1 MTPTGGEAAIKPP
14 TRRLGTRLFV
24 AMVAIAFG
32 VLVLSAA
39 GTAALFRQTSAD
51 SALHDLRKKAPTVSD
66 AVGRLAEFRQLNQ
79 QAGANQAPAQRRL
92 GRNLR
97 SIIANT
103 LRASDVSVV
112 VVTPTGDVHEGIA
125 ALLGN
130 EAAQAGLTDLPTGLK
145 PVDLDAKAL
154 LAGKEQSG
162 QEGGTVFVADPLPV
176 VNGNTP
182 VVVLTQQVE
191 TQPLGRAGPFFLLAA
206 AVALVVAAVVA
217 FYLARR
223 LTRPLTA
230 MGHTADRI
238 AAGDLSARVDLGRH
252 PDDELAGLARALDGM
267 AAQLE
272 AARGLEREFLLS
284 VSHDLRTPLTS
295 ISGYAQAIADGTVEG
310 RSAQKRAAEVIGAE
324 ARRLER
330 LVADLL
336 DLARLDA
343 HEFSLTPRPVDAA
356 EVVSEAVDAFHPSA
370 REIGVE
376 LMVDRGGSAP
386 VDTDPERLGQIVANL
401 VENALKY
408 ARTRVTVGVGSAN
421 GTLELRVDDDGP
433 GIDPNDLPHVFDRLY
448 TSRTGPGRKVG
459 TGLGLAIVRELSAA
473 MGGTA
478 DVQVL
483 DGQGTRF
490 VVTIPAK
497 V

>member
-1 MTPTGGEAAIKPP
+1 MTPNPAQPALKPP
-14 TRRLGTRLFV
+14 ARRLGTRLFV
-24 AMVAIAFG
+24 AMLAIAFG

-39 GTAALFRQTSAD
+39 GTAALFRQTATD
-51 SALHDLRKKAPTVSD
+51 SALHDLREKAPTVRDS
-66 AVGRLAEFRQLNQ
+66 VERLASFRSLNPT
-79 QAGANQAPAQRRL
+79 AGQSAAERRL

-97 SIIANT
+97 SIVANT
-103 LRASDVSVV
+103 LRAADVSVV
-112 VVTPTGDVHEGIA
+112 QVTPTGQIQEGIA
-125 ALLGN
+125 PLLGN
-130 EAAQAGLTDLPTGLK
+130 AAAQAGLTDLPAGVD
-145 PVDLDAKAL
+145 PGDLDTKAL
-154 LAGKEQSG
+154 LGGDEQSG
-162 QEGGTVFVADPLPV
+162 RVGRTAFVAAPLDV

-182 VVVLTQQVE
+182 VIILTQQVE
-191 TQPLGRAGPFFLLAA
+191 TQPLGRAGPFFLLAGA
-206 AVALVVAAVVA
+206 LALAVAGIVA
-217 FYLARR
+217 FFLARR

-230 MGHTADRI
+230 MGQTADRI
-238 AAGDLSARVDLGRH
+238 AGGDLSARVDLGKH

-272 AARGLEREFLLS
+272 AARGLERGFLLS

-295 ISGYAQAIADGTVEG
+295 IGGYAEAIADGAVDG
-310 RSAQKRAAEVIGAE
+310 RDAQKRAAEIIASE

-356 EVVSEAVDAFHPSA
+356 EVVGEAVEAFHPSA
-370 REIGVE
+370 RELGITLGV
-376 LMVDRGGSAP
+376 DGPATAP
-386 VDTDPERLGQIVANL
+386 VDADPERLGQIVANL

-408 ARTRVTVGVGSAN
+408 ARAQVTVGLTSDN

-433 GIDPNDLPHVFDRLY
+433 GIDAGDLPHVFDRLY
-448 TSRTGPGRKVG
+448 TSRTAPGRKVG
-459 TGLGLAIVRELSAA
+459 TGLGLAIVRELSTA

-478 DVQVL
+478 AVRTL

-490 VVTIPAK
+490 VVRIPTGS
-497 V
+497 

>member
-1 MTPTGGEAAIKPP
+1 VTASSGQPALKPP
-14 TRRLGTRLFV
+14 ARRLGTRLFV
-24 AMVAIAFG
+24 AMLAIAFG

-39 GTAALFRQTSAD
+39 GTAALFRQTATD
-51 SALHDLRKKAPTVSD
+51 SALHDLREKAPTVRNS
-66 AVGRLAEFRQLNQ
+66 VQRLSAFRSLNPTAGESAAE
-79 QAGANQAPAQRRL
+79 RRL

-97 SIIANT
+97 AIVANT

-112 VVTPTGDVHEGIA
+112 QVTPTGEVQEGIA
-125 ALLGN
+125 PLLGN
-130 EAAQAGLTDLPTGLK
+130 QGAQAGLTHLPAGLS
-145 PVDLDAKAL
+145 PEDLDAKAL

-162 QEGGTVFVADPLPV
+162 RQGRTAFVAAPLDI

-182 VVVLTQQVE
+182 VVILTQQVE
-191 TQPLGRAGPFFLLAA
+191 TQPLGRAGPFFLLAGA
-206 AVALVVAAVVA
+206 LALAVAAIVA

-230 MGHTADRI
+230 MGQTADRI
-238 AAGDLSARVDLGRH
+238 AAGDLTARVDLGKH

-272 AARGLEREFLLS
+272 AARGLERGFLLS

-295 ISGYAQAIADGTVEG
+295 IGGYAEAIADGAVEG
-310 RSAQKRAAEVIGAE
+310 RDAQKHAAEIIGAE

-343 HEFSLTPRPVDAA
+343 HEFSLTPRPFDAA
-356 EVVSEAVDAFHPSA
+356 EVVGEAVEAFHPSA
-370 REIGVE
+370 RELGVT
-376 LMVDRGGSAP
+376 LAVDGPATATL
-386 VDTDPERLGQIVANL
+386 DADPERLGQIVANL

-408 ARTRVTVGVGSAN
+408 ARARVTVGVSSEN
-421 GTLELRVDDDGP
+421 GTLEVRVDDDGP
-433 GIDPNDLPHVFDRLY
+433 GIDPGDLPHVFERLY
-448 TSRTGPGRKVG
+448 TSRAVPGRKVG
-459 TGLGLAIVRELSAA
+459 TGLGLAIVHELSAA
-473 MGGTA
+473 MGGTTA
-478 DVQVL
+478 VRAL

-490 VVTIPAK
+490 VVRIPAAQ
-497 V
+497 

>member
-1 MTPTGGEAAIKPP
+1 VRPTSGQPALKPP
-14 TRRLGTRLFV
+14 ARRLGTRLFV
-24 AMVAIAFG
+24 AMLAIAFG

-39 GTAALFRQTSAD
+39 GTAGLFRQTATD
-51 SALHDLRKKAPTVSD
+51 SALHDLREKAPAVSD
-66 AVGRLAEFRQLNQ
+66 SVQQLSAFRSLNPTAGQSAAE
-79 QAGANQAPAQRRL
+79 RRL

-97 SIIANT
+97 SIVANT
-103 LRASDVSVV
+103 LRAADVSVV
-112 VVTPTGDVHEGIA
+112 QVTPTGEIQEGIA
-125 ALLGN
+125 PLLGN
-130 EAAQAGLTDLPTGLK
+130 QATQAGLTDLPAGLG
-145 PVDLDAKAL
+145 PGDLDARAL

-162 QEGGTVFVADPLPV
+162 RQGGTAFVAAPLEV

-182 VVVLTQQVE
+182 VVILTQQVE
-191 TQPLGRAGPFFLLAA
+191 TQPLGRAGPFFLLAGA
-206 AVALVVAAVVA
+206 LALAVAGIVA
-217 FYLARR
+217 FFLSRR

-230 MGHTADRI
+230 MGQTADRI
-238 AAGDLSARVDLGRH
+238 AAGDLSARVDLGKH

-272 AARGLEREFLLS
+272 AARGLERGFLLS

-295 ISGYAQAIADGTVEG
+295 IGGYAEAIADGAVEG
-310 RSAQKRAAEVIGAE
+310 RDAQKRAADVIAAE

-356 EVVSEAVDAFHPSA
+356 EVVGEAVEAFHPSA
-370 REIGVE
+370 RELGVT
-376 LMVDRGGSAP
+376 LVVGGPATAP
-386 VDTDPERLGQIVANL
+386 VDADPERLGQIVANL

-408 ARTRVTVGVGSAN
+408 AHERVTVGVSSEN

-433 GIDPNDLPHVFDRLY
+433 GIDPDDLPHVFERLY
-448 TSRTGPGRKVG
+448 TSRTAPGRKVG
-459 TGLGLAIVRELSAA
+459 TGLGLAIVHELSAA
-473 MGGTA
+473 MGGTTGVRA
-478 DVQVL
+478 L

-490 VVTIPAK
+490 VVRIPA
-497 V
+497 VS

>member
-1 MTPTGGEAAIKPP
+1 MTPSPGQPALKPP
-14 TRRLGTRLFV
+14 ARRLGTRLFA
-24 AMVAIAFG
+24 AMLAIAFG

-39 GTAALFRQTSAD
+39 GTAALFRQTATD
-51 SALHDLRKKAPTVSD
+51 SALHDLRGKVPTVRDS
-66 AVGRLAEFRQLNQ
+66 VERLAAFRSLNPR
-79 QAGANQAPAQRRL
+79 AVDTAAERRL

-97 SIIANT
+97 SIIAKT
-103 LRASDVSVV
+103 LRAADVSVV
-112 VVTPTGDVHEGIA
+112 QVTSTGQIQEGIA
-125 ALLGN
+125 PLLGN
-130 EAAQAGLTDLPTGLK
+130 AATQAGLTDLPAGLA
-145 PVDLDAKAL
+145 PDDLDTKAL
-154 LAGKEQSG
+154 LAGDEQSG
-162 QEGGTVFVADPLPV
+162 REGRTAFVAAPLDI

-182 VVVLTQQVE
+182 VVILTQQVE
-191 TQPLGRAGPFFLLAA
+191 TQPLGRAGPFFLLAGA
-206 AVALVVAAVVA
+206 LALAVAGIVA
-217 FYLARR
+217 FFLARR

-238 AAGDLSARVDLGRH
+238 AGGDLSARVDLGKH

-272 AARGLEREFLLS
+272 AARGLERGFLLS

-295 ISGYAQAIADGTVEG
+295 IGGYAEAIADGAVEG
-310 RSAQKRAAEVIGAE
+310 RDAQKRAAGIIAAE

-356 EVVSEAVDAFHPSA
+356 EVVGEAAEAFYPSA
-370 REIGVE
+370 RDLGVA
-376 LMVDRGGSAP
+376 LLVNGPATAP
-386 VDTDPERLGQIVANL
+386 VDADPERLGQIVANL

-408 ARTRVTVGVGSAN
+408 ARGQVTVGLSSVN

-433 GIDPNDLPHVFDRLY
+433 GIDTADLPHVFDRLY
-448 TSRTGPGRKVG
+448 TSRTAPGRKVG
-459 TGLGLAIVRELSAA
+459 TGLGLAIVHELSAA

-478 DVQVL
+478 AAHSL

-490 VVTIPAK
+490 VVKIPTGG
-497 V
+497 

>member
-1 MTPTGGEAAIKPP
+1 MKPP

-66 AVGRLAEFRQLNQ
+66 AVARLTEFRQLNQ
-79 QAGANQAPAQRRL
+79 QAGAAQTQAQRRL

-112 VVTPTGDVHEGIA
+112 VVTPTGEVREGIA

-130 EAAQAGLTDLPTGLK
+130 EAARAGLTDLPKGLE
-145 PVDLDAKAL
+145 PADLHPKAL

-162 QEGGTVFVADPLPV
+162 QRGGTVFVADPLQV

-191 TQPLGRAGPFFLLAA
+191 TQPLGRAGPFFLLAG
-206 AVALVVAAVVA
+206 AVALVVAAIVA

-230 MGHTADRI
+230 MGQTADRI
-238 AAGDLSARVDLGRH
+238 AGGDLSARVDLGRH

-310 RSAQKRAAEVIGAE
+310 GEEQKRAAGVIGAE

-356 EVVSEAVDAFHPSA
+356 EVVGEAADAFRPSA
-370 REIGVE
+370 REVGVE
-376 LMVDRGGSAP
+376 LVVDRAGSAP
-386 VDTDPERLGQIVANL
+386 ADTDPERLGQIVANL

-408 ARTRVTVGVGSAN
+408 ARTRVTVGVASVN
-421 GTLELRVDDDGP
+421 GALEVRVDDDGP
-433 GIDPNDLPHVFDRLY
+433 GIDADDLPHVFDRLY
-448 TSRTGPGRKVG
+448 TSRTVPGRKVG

-478 DVQVL
+478 DVQTL

-490 VVTIPAK
+490 VVRIPASP
-497 V
+497 

>member
-1 MTPTGGEAAIKPP
+1 MKPP

-66 AVGRLAEFRQLNQ
+66 AVARLAEVRRLSQ
-79 QAGANQAPAQRRL
+79 QAGAAGQRPL
-92 GRNLR
+92 ARNLR

-112 VVTPTGDVHEGIA
+112 VVTPTGAVREGIA
-125 ALLGN
+125 PLLGN
-130 EAAQAGLTDLPTGLK
+130 EAAKAGITDLPKGLK
-145 PVDLDAKAL
+145 PTDLNARRL

-162 QEGGTVFVADPLPV
+162 QRGGTVFVADPLRV

-182 VVVLTQQVE
+182 VVLLTQQVE
-191 TQPLGRAGPFFLLAA
+191 TQPLGRAGPFFLLAG
-206 AVALVVAAVVA
+206 AVALVVAAVIA

-230 MGHTADRI
+230 MGQTADRI
-238 AAGDLSARVDLGRH
+238 AGGDLSARVDLGRH

-295 ISGYAQAIADGTVEG
+295 ISGYAQAIADGTVDG
-310 RSAQKRAAEVIGAE
+310 RDEQKRAAGVIGAE

-356 EVVSEAVDAFHPSA
+356 EVVGEAVDAFHPSA
-370 REIGVE
+370 REIGVD
-376 LMVDRGGSAP
+376 LVVDRAGSAP

-408 ARTRVTVGVGSAN
+408 ARTRVTVGVASTN
-421 GTLELRVDDDGP
+421 GTLEVRVDDDGP

-448 TSRTGPGRKVG
+448 TSRPAPGRKVG

-478 DVQVL
+478 DVQAL

-490 VVTIPAK
+490 VVRIPAAS
-497 V
+497 

>member
-1 MTPTGGEAAIKPP
+1 MRPP

-39 GTAALFRQTSAD
+39 GAAALFRQTSAD
-51 SALHDLRKKAPTVSD
+51 SALDDLRDKAPTVSD
-66 AVGRLAEFRQLNQ
+66 AVARLAEFRQLNQ
-79 QAGANQAPAQRRL
+79 PADGTPTPAERRL

-112 VVTPTGDVHEGIA
+112 VVTPTGEVREGIA

-130 EAAQAGLTDLPTGLK
+130 EAARAGVTDLPQGLRPGDLETGT
-145 PVDLDAKAL
+145 L
-154 LAGKEQSG
+154 LRGKEQSG
-162 QEGGTVFVADPLPV
+162 QQGRTVFVADPLQV

-182 VVVLTQQVE
+182 VVVLTQRVE
-191 TQPLGRAGPFFLLAA
+191 TQPLGRAGPFFLLASA
-206 AVALVVAAVVA
+206 IALLVAGIVA
-217 FYLARR
+217 FFLARR

-230 MGHTADRI
+230 MGRTADLI
-238 AAGDLSARVDLGRH
+238 AGGDLTARVDLGRH

-310 RSAQKRAAEVIGAE
+310 RQDQKRAAEVIGAE

-356 EVVSEAVDAFHPSA
+356 DVVGEAADAFQPSA
-370 REIGVE
+370 REMGIE
-376 LMVDRGGSAP
+376 LVVDRLASTP
-386 VDTDPERLGQIVANL
+386 VDTDPERLGQVVANL
-401 VENALKY
+401 VENALKF
-408 ARTRVTVGVGSAN
+408 ATTRVTIGVSSSN

-433 GIDPNDLPHVFDRLY
+433 GIDPDEIPRVFDRLY
-448 TSRTGPGRKVG
+448 TSRPAPGRKVG

-478 DVQVL
+478 EAQVL

-490 VVTIPAK
+490 VVRIPSSA
-497 V
+497 

>member
-1 MTPTGGEAAIKPP
+1 MTPRSGPPAIKPP

-24 AMVAIAFG
+24 VMVAIAFG

-51 SALHDLRKKAPTVSD
+51 SARKDLREKSPTVSD

-79 QAGANQAPAQRRL
+79 PGAAPTPAERRL
-92 GRNLR
+92 ARNLR

-112 VVTPTGDVHEGIA
+112 VLTPTGEVREGIA

-130 EAAQAGLTDLPTGLK
+130 EAAKAGLTDLPEGLS
-145 PVDLDAKAL
+145 PADLDPRAL
-154 LAGKEQSG
+154 LTGNEQSG
-162 QEGGTVFVADPLPV
+162 QQGGTVFVAEPLPV

-191 TQPLGRAGPFFLLAA
+191 TQPLGRAGPFFLLAGA
-206 AVALVVAAVVA
+206 AALVVAAIVA

-230 MGHTADRI
+230 MGRTAGRI

-272 AARGLEREFLLS
+272 AARGLERGFLLS

-295 ISGYAQAIADGTVEG
+295 ISGYAEAIADGTVE
-310 RSAQKRAAEVIGAE
+310 RREDQQRAAEVIGAE

-356 EVVSEAVDAFHPSA
+356 DVVGEATDAFGPSA
-370 REIGVE
+370 REIGVA
-376 LMVDRGGSAP
+376 LVVDRPPSAP
-386 VDTDPERLGQIVANL
+386 VDADPERLGQIVANL

-408 ARTRVTVGVGSAN
+408 ARTRVDVGVSANN
-421 GTLELRVDDDGP
+421 GTLELHVDDDGP
-433 GIDPNDLPHVFDRLY
+433 GIDADGLPHVFDRLY
-448 TSRTGPGRKVG
+448 TSRPAPGRQVG

-478 DVQVL
+478 DVRVV
-483 DGQGTRF
+483 DGRGTRF
-490 VVTIPAK
+490 VVRIPSTA
-497 V
+497 

>member
-1 MTPTGGEAAIKPP
+1 MKPP

-39 GTAALFRQTSAD
+39 GAAALFRQTSAD
-51 SALHDLRKKAPTVSD
+51 SALDDLRDKAPTVSD
-66 AVGRLAEFRQLNQ
+66 AVARLAEFRQ
-79 QAGANQAPAQRRL
+79 ANQAAQAAGGPTAAERRL

-97 SIIANT
+97 SVIANT

-112 VVTPTGDVHEGIA
+112 VVTPTGEVREGIA

-130 EAAQAGLTDLPTGLK
+130 EAARAGVTDLPQGLT
-145 PVDLDAKAL
+145 PNDLDTKTL
-154 LAGKEQSG
+154 LAGREQSG
-162 QEGGTVFVADPLPV
+162 QQGRTVFVADPLQV

-182 VVVLTQQVE
+182 VVVLTQRVE
-191 TQPLGRAGPFFLLAA
+191 TQPLGRAGPFFLLAGA
-206 AVALVVAAVVA
+206 AALVVAAVVA
-217 FYLARR
+217 FYLTRR

-230 MGHTADRI
+230 MGQTADRI
-238 AAGDLSARVDLGRH
+238 AGGDLSARVDLGRH

-295 ISGYAQAIADGTVEG
+295 IRGYAEAIADGTVERREG
-310 RSAQKRAAEVIGAE
+310 QQRAAEVIGAE

-356 EVVSEAVDAFHPSA
+356 EVVGEAVDAFQPSA
-370 REIGVE
+370 REIGVA
-376 LMVDRGGSAP
+376 LVVDRPTSAP
-386 VDTDPERLGQIVANL
+386 VDADPERLGQVVANL

-408 ARTRVTVGVGSAN
+408 ARTRVTVGVSSTN

-433 GIDPNDLPHVFDRLY
+433 GIAPDELPRVFDRLY
-448 TSRTGPGRKVG
+448 TSRPAPGRKVG

-473 MGGTA
+473 MGGSTEA
-478 DVQVL
+478 LVL

-490 VVTIPAK
+490 VVRIPAGS
-497 V
+497 

>member
-1 MTPTGGEAAIKPP
+1 VRPSPGQPALKPP

-24 AMVAIAFG
+24 AMLAIAFG

-39 GTAALFRQTSAD
+39 GTAGLFRQTATD
-51 SALHDLRKKAPTVSD
+51 SALGDLREKAPTVSD
-66 AVGRLAEFRQLNQ
+66 SVERLSAFRSLNPTPDQSGAE
-79 QAGANQAPAQRRL
+79 RRL

-97 SIIANT
+97 EIVANT
-103 LRASDVSVV
+103 LRAADVSVV
-112 VVTPTGDVHEGIA
+112 QVTPTGEIQEGIA
-125 ALLGN
+125 PLLGN
-130 EAAQAGLTDLPTGLK
+130 AAAQAGLTDLPAGLG
-145 PVDLDAKAL
+145 PGDLDTRAL
-154 LAGKEQSG
+154 LAGKEHSG
-162 QEGGTVFVADPLPV
+162 REGRTAFVADPLAI

-182 VVVLTQQVE
+182 VVILTQQVE
-191 TQPLGRAGPFFLLAA
+191 TQPLGRAGPFFLLAGA
-206 AVALVVAAVVA
+206 LALAVAAIVA
-217 FYLARR
+217 FFLARR

-230 MGHTADRI
+230 MGQTADRI

-272 AARGLEREFLLS
+272 AARGLERGFLLS

-295 ISGYAQAIADGTVEG
+295 IGGYAEAIADGAVEG
-310 RSAQKRAAEVIGAE
+310 RDAQKRAAEIIAAE

-343 HEFSLTPRPVDAA
+343 HEFSLTPRPVDAT
-356 EVVSEAVDAFHPSA
+356 EVVGEAVEAFHPSA
-370 REIGVE
+370 RELGVA
-376 LMVDRGGSAP
+376 LSVDGAATAP
-386 VDTDPERLGQIVANL
+386 VDADPERLGQIVANL

-408 ARTRVTVGVGSAN
+408 ARSRVTVSVSTDDGM
-421 GTLELRVDDDGP
+421 LELRVDDDGP
-433 GIDPNDLPHVFDRLY
+433 GIDAEDLPHVFERLY
-448 TSRTGPGRKVG
+448 TSRPVPSRKVG
-459 TGLGLAIVRELSAA
+459 TGLGLAIVHELSAA

-478 DVQVL
+478 DARVL

-490 VVTIPAK
+490 VVRIPA
-497 V
+497 VS

>member
-1 MTPTGGEAAIKPP
+1 VTPQSGPPAIKPP

-24 AMVAIAFG
+24 AIVVIAFG

-39 GTAALFRQTSAD
+39 AAAALFRQTSAD
-51 SALHDLRKKAPTVSD
+51 SALNDLRQKAPTVSD
-66 AVGRLAEFRQLNQ
+66 AVGRLSEFRQLNQ
-79 QAGANQAPAQRRL
+79 PAAAATQAERRL

-112 VVTPTGDVHEGIA
+112 VVTPTGEVREGIS

-130 EAAQAGLTDLPTGLK
+130 EATKAGLTDLPKGLT
-145 PVDLDAKAL
+145 PADLDPRAL
-154 LAGKEQSG
+154 LTGKEQSG
-162 QEGGTVFVADPLPV
+162 QQGGTVFVADPLQV

-191 TQPLGRAGPFFLLAA
+191 TQPLGRAGPFFLLAG
-206 AVALVVAAVVA
+206 AVALVVAAIVA

-230 MGHTADRI
+230 MGQTADRI

-272 AARGLEREFLLS
+272 AARGLERGFLLS

-310 RSAQKRAAEVIGAE
+310 REDQKRAAEVIGAE

-356 EVVSEAVDAFHPSA
+356 EVVGEATDGFRPSA

-376 LMVDRGGSAP
+376 LVVDRPGSAP
-386 VDTDPERLGQIVANL
+386 VDADPERLGQIVANL

-408 ARTRVTVGVGSAN
+408 ARTRVDVGVSANN

-433 GIDPNDLPHVFDRLY
+433 GIDADDLPHVFDRLY
-448 TSRTGPGRKVG
+448 TSRPAPGRKVG

-478 DVQVL
+478 DVRVV
-483 DGQGTRF
+483 DGRGTRF
-490 VVTIPAK
+490 VVRIPAAS
-497 V
+497 

>member
-1 MTPTGGEAAIKPP
+1 MTPTATRPPAKPP

-24 AMVAIAFG
+24 VMVAIAFG
-32 VLVLSAA
+32 VILFSAA
-39 GTAALFRQTSAD
+39 GAAALFRQTSAD
-51 SALHDLRKKAPTVSD
+51 SALDDLRDKAPTVSD
-66 AVGRLAEFRQLNQ
+66 AVAQLAEFRQLNP
-79 QAGANQAPAQRRL
+79 AGPAATAAERRF

-112 VVTPTGDVHEGIA
+112 VVTPTGEVGEGIA

-130 EAAQAGLTDLPTGLK
+130 EAARAGVTDLPQGLR
-145 PVDLDAKAL
+145 PSDLDTRTL
-154 LAGKEQSG
+154 LAGRGQSG
-162 QEGGTVFVADPLPV
+162 QRGRTVFVADPLQV

-182 VVVLTQQVE
+182 VVVLTQRVE
-191 TQPLGRAGPFFLLAA
+191 TQPLGRAGPFFLLAG
-206 AVALVVAAVVA
+206 AVALVVAGIVA

-230 MGHTADRI
+230 MGRTADRI

-272 AARGLEREFLLS
+272 AARGLERDFLLS

-295 ISGYAQAIADGTVEG
+295 ISGYAEAIADGTVDSREN
-310 RSAQKRAAEVIGAE
+310 QKRAAEVIGAE

-356 EVVSEAVDAFHPSA
+356 EVVREAVDAFEPAA

-376 LMVDRGGSAP
+376 LVVDQPAP
-386 VDTDPERLGQIVANL
+386 SRVDADPERLGQVVANL

-408 ARTRVTVGVGSAN
+408 ARSRVTVGVSSAN

-433 GIDPNDLPHVFDRLY
+433 GIDPDDRPRVFDRLY
-448 TSRTGPGRKVG
+448 TSRPAPGRKVG

-473 MGGTA
+473 MGGSA

-490 VVTIPAK
+490 VVRIPTGS
-497 V
+497 